1 MWQLFPQGHFN
12 FPHLLF
18 LHRVPPL
25 ALLLVFHSILPLVA
39 LFDPLR
45 VWGNR
50 IWRTKMST
58 LFLACFLT
66 ELWIFVST
74 WARSASWLS
83 AEFSPDACGQKA
95 FMRMHMYPQMQHIG
109 CRWGWINKCKLMH
122 KKEKMRSWR
131 WVPVVRAGGLSRNTS
146 MKKVRGCLFLFQTL
160 PVPNY
165 RGNLQSGSLQM
176 CKSANP
182 HEPSLCC
189 VR

>member
-39 LFDPLR
+39 LFDPILTLR
-45 VWGNR
+45 VWENR

-58 LFLACFLT
+58 LFPGRFPT
-66 ELWIFVST
+66 EPWIFVST
-74 WARSASWLS
+74 WTRSASWLS
-83 AEFSPDACGQKA
+83 AEFSPDACGQQA
-95 FMRMHMYPQMQHIG
+95 FMRMQMHSQMQHIG
-109 CRWGWINKCKLMH
+109 FRWGLTNARSCT
-122 KKEKMRSWR
+122 KKKRRGAGGE
-131 WVPVVRAGGLSRNTS
+131 RAGGLSRNTS
-146 MKKVRGCLFLFQTL
+146 MKKVRGCLFPFQTL

-165 RGNLQSGSLQM
+165 RGNLQSGALQM
-176 CKSANP
+176 CRSANP